1 MENIEALHKI
11 LVVFHNLKKHDS
23 HLIMLELGKFN
34 PKINVVLNGFKKYM
48 GFTIRNKLRF
58 IDNVRFLSSSFL
70 IKDGFKYL
78 IQEFDNNILD
88 LIKQKVFYH
97 HVYISDSEIIKE
109 KLPAK

>member
-34 PKINVVLNGFKKYM
+34 FFNGFKKYM
-48 GFTIRNKLRF
+48 GFTIRNKLSF
-58 IDNVRFLSSSFL
+58 IDSVQFLSSSFL

-88 LIKQKVFYH
+88 LIKQKGFYH
-97 HVYISDSEIIKE
+97 HVYISDSKIIKE
-109 KLPAK
+109 KWSAK